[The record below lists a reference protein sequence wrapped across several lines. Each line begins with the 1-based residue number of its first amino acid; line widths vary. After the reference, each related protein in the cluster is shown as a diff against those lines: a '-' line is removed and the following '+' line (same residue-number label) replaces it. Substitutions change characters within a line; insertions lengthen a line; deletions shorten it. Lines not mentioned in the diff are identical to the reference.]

1 MAMNSSAVAI
11 QAAVDG
17 NLRLLKK
24 MASKIDLREA
34 NDPSSGWNAL
44 HFAAVRGTTPVNHAA
59 AAGEVSVLR
68 YLLDHGGDP
77 AMPDAMGTMPL
88 QVAADSGHHEAVRVL
103 LSKGVPVDPI
113 NRRGTPLHLA
123 PAKDHDQAVNILLEH
138 GADPNRVASRI
149 LSPLAHACYG
159 HSFKCVKLLVEVG
172 ADVNLKG
179 PTGRPVLFSAV
190 EEGLTDIVKFLLEAG
205 ADPNI
210 HDGCRKLPIMLAA
223 AHEQRELV
231 NILLP
236 WTKPI
241 PSIPDWNIDGI
252 IRTMKYLW
260 LEPQLEGKEAFAK
273 GDYVAAVY
281 SYTLAIEIDPHDT
294 TSFANR
300 SLCWLRLGEGEL
312 ALSDAR
318 RCTALAPYMLKIH
331 KKAVEAFEE
340 ALELDPVGTLA
351 RGSLSL
357 SLSLSLSRAG
367 QR

>member
-88 QVAADSGHHEAVRVL
+88 QVAADSGETPILLATDAMEDRTDNVIPVLSDPLVPDDKGYTPLHDAAEHGHHEAVRVL

-260 LEPQLEGKEAFAK
+260 LEPQ
-273 GDYVAAVY
+273 
-281 SYTLAIEIDPHDT
+281 AIEIDPHDT

-318 RCTALAPYMLKIH
+318 RCTALAP
-331 KKAVEAFEE
+331 
-340 ALELDPVGTLA
+340 
-351 RGSLSL
+351 
-357 SLSLSLSRAG
+357 
-367 QR
+367 